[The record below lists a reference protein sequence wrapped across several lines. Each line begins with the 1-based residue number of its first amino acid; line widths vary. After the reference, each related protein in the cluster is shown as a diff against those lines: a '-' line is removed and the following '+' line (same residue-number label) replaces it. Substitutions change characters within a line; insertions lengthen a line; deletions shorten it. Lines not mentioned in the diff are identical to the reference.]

1 MGIDQFA
8 QLLEA
13 LPPDRKLDMYS
24 RRRFAL
30 TFDLGV
36 MVDIGI
42 DREGGLRQGF
52 QQFFKKVSFHGNAHQ
67 EQIALGAMQ

>member
-24 RRRFAL
+24 RRRLAL

-52 QQFFKKVSFHGNAHQ
+52 QQFFKQVSFHGNAHQ

>member
-1 MGIDQFA
+1 
-8 QLLEA
+8 
-13 LPPDRKLDMYS
+13 MYS
-24 RRRFAL
+24 RRRLAL

-52 QQFFKKVSFHGNAHQ
+52 QQFFKQVSFHGNAHQ